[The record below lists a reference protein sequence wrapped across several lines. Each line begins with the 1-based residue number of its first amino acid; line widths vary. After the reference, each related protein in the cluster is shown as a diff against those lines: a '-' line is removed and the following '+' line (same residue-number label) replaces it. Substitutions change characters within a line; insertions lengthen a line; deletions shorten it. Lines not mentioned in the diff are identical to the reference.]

1 MKTAKL
7 TIQVLQSDE
16 DTKNYA
22 QDHRGGLMLDVGDVV
37 VSLCMDGKECGSR
50 VFQGFVVK
58 AADGKSIVHSA
69 TGMELAAAYID
80 QNCFIELE
88 SKG

>member
-37 VSLCMDGKECGSR
+37 VSLCKNGKECGSK
-50 VFQGFVVK
+50 VFQGFEVIGDNKEVVHK
-58 AADGKSIVHSA
+58 A
-69 TGMELAAAYID
+69 TGMELASAYID
-80 QNCFIELE
+80 LDCFSELE
-88 SKG
+88 SK

>member
-37 VSLCMDGKECGSR
+37 VSLCMDGKECGSK
-50 VFQGFVVK
+50 VFQVFEVIGDNKEVVHK
-58 AADGKSIVHSA
+58 AA
-69 TGMELAAAYID
+69 GMELAAAYID
-80 QNCFIELE
+80 LNCFSELE
-88 SKG
+88 SK